1 MIELYTISGSPYGW
15 RVQLALAHK
24 QIAHDVK
31 WLSADKGELH
41 HPSYLALNPRG
52 RVPTLVDGDL
62 VLYESL
68 AILAYLEA
76 AWPAPPLLG
85 TTPAETGQIW
95 RVIAEYTAYLDA
107 AVEAFILP
115 LYFGK
120 AAGKTAELNAAART
134 IGDELGRL
142 AEPLARTRYLAG
154 DELTLADLVVLPHV
168 QSILRAAS
176 KPGASELALPF
187 LPLAPALAD
196 WKARL
201 EALPYYAST
210 YPPHWR

>member
-24 QIAHDVK
+24 QIAHEVK
-31 WLSADKGELH
+31 WLSVANNELQQ
-41 HPSYLALNPRG
+41 PSYLALNPRG

-76 AWPAPPLLG
+76 AWPVPPLLG

-95 RVIAEYTAYLDA
+95 RVIAEYTAYLDP

-115 LYFGK
+115 LYFGT
-120 AAGKTAELNAAART
+120 AAAKTAELNAAART

-168 QSILRAAS
+168 QSILRAAG

-187 LPLAPALAD
+187 LPLPPPLAD
-196 WKARL
+196 WKTRL
-201 EALPYYAST
+201 EALPYYPAT
-210 YPPHWR
+210 YPPHWH

>member
-31 WLSADKGELH
+31 WLSVDKGELH
-41 HPSYLALNPRG
+41 QPSYLALNPRG

-115 LYFGK
+115 LYFGTS
-120 AAGKTAELNAAART
+120 AGKTDELNAAART

-142 AEPLARTRYLAG
+142 AAPLARTRYLAG

-168 QSILRAAS
+168 QSILRAAG
-176 KPGASELALPF
+176 KPGASGLALPF

-201 EALPYYAST
+201 EALPYYAAT
-210 YPPHWR
+210 FPPHWR